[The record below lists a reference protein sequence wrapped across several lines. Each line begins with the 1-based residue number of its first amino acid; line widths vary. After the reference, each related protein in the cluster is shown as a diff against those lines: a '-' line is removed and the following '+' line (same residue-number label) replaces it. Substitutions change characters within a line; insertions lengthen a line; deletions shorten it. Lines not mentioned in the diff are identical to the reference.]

1 MDFSKMSKTELL
13 KKCKEFGITKC
24 NSKNKT
30 ELCKLIEQH
39 QPEQIQQLEL
49 QPDTKIETQTEP
61 SNYTFIDLFCGIGGF
76 HQALSKLGA
85 KCVLACDI
93 DKDCRTVYKDNYG
106 IDPVNNIKDID
117 EKNMVDFDII
127 CGGFPCFIAG
137 TQTLTNN
144 GYKNIEDVK
153 ITDKLLTHTGKFQ
166 DILNLQRKK
175 YTGDLFDIKIKYHSD
190 LVVSTEEHPFYIREK
205 KRER

>member
-1 MDFSKMSKTELL
+1 MDISKISKTELL
-13 KKCKEFGITKC
+13 EKCKELGITKC

-39 QPEQIQQLEL
+39 QNSEQ
-49 QPDTKIETQTEP
+49 TQEP
-61 SNYTFIDLFCGIGGF
+61 SPETENTSSSSQYTFIDLFCGIGGF

-137 TQTLTNN
+137 TTTLTNN

-166 DILNLQRKK
+166 NILNLQRKK
-175 YTGDLFDIKIKYHSD
+175 YTGDLFDIKIKYHSAFLGD
-190 LVVSTEEHPFYIREK
+190 
-205 KRER
+205 